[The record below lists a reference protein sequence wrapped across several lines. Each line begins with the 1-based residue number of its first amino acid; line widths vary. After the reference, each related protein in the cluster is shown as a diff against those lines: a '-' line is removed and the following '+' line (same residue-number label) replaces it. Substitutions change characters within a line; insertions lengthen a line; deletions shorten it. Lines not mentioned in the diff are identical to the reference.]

1 MGKQAVSNQKV
12 IEASMAV
19 AIAVKLCEPQVVPMY
34 PITPQTH
41 IVERIAD
48 FIADGDMNAEM
59 IHAESEHAALSAA
72 LGSVA
77 TGVRTFTATASQGLM
92 LMYEVLP
99 IMSGMRLPMVM
110 AVANRAISAP
120 INIWND
126 HSDSVA
132 ARDMGWIQLY
142 VESAQEALDTTIMAF
157 KISEDHRVLLPVM
170 VCLDGFTLSHVYEN
184 VDIPIQAQVR
194 RYLPRFKPLFTLDPK
209 HPVTMGPVGFP
220 DSYMEFRKQLDD
232 AILGS
237 AKVISDANSQYQ
249 RVFKRSYGDGLIETY
264 QMQGAKTALIGMGT
278 LCGTARVVV
287 DELRKKGQKVGLIK
301 LKCYRPFPTKQLREV
316 TKNLTTLAVVD
327 RASSYGYEGALA
339 IDVKAALRT
348 TKLNINTFI
357 AGLGG
362 RDITLQDIHYML
374 TAKNKEN
381 HWINV
386 Q

>member
-19 AIAVKLCEPQVVPMY
+19 ALAVKLCEPLVVPMY

-41 IVERIAD
+41 IAERLAD

-59 IHAESEHAALSAA
+59 LHAESEHAALSAA
-72 LGSVA
+72 LGACA

-92 LMYEVLP
+92 FMYEVLP
-99 IMSGMRLPMVM
+99 IVSGMRLPIVM

-142 VESAQEALDTTIMAF
+142 VESAQEALDTTIMAY
-157 KISEDHRVLLPVM
+157 KIAEDHKVYLPVM
-170 VCLDGFTLSHVYEN
+170 VCLDGFTLTHVYEP
-184 VDIPIQAQVR
+184 VDIPVQGQVR
-194 RYLPRFKPLFTLDPK
+194 RYLPKFRPLITLDPK

-220 DSYMEFRKQLDD
+220 DSYMEFKKQQDQ
-232 AILGS
+232 AIHT
-237 AKVISDANSQYQ
+237 ARQVIVEANAQFKKI
-249 RVFKRSYGDGLIETY
+249 FKRSYGDGLIETY
-264 QMQGAKTALIGMGT
+264 RMQGAKTAIIGMGT

-287 DELRKKGQKVGLIK
+287 DELRAKGQKVGLIK
-301 LKCYRPFPTKQLREV
+301 LKCLRPFPAKELREI
-316 TKNLTTLAVVD
+316 TRNLTTLAVVD
-327 RASSYGYEGALA
+327 RAVSYGYEGTLA
-339 IDVKAALRT
+339 IDVKAALYAS
-348 TKLNINTFI
+348 KIAVNSFI

-362 RDITLQDIHYML
+362 RDITPKDLTSML

-381 HWINV
+381 EWINT